1 MPCNNNQNKNVT
13 QNLDLIFNKK
23 YPSKGQTIRDF
34 VIVSLIQRKIC
45 HYVLF
50 LTSLNTQEF
59 QRIELWYI
67 VIHVLKILLLEI
79 LAPEMPYSWRI
90 KHRCL
95 NNNLSFYRQ
104 HFKR

>member
-67 VIHVLKILLLEI
+67 VTCLENTF
-79 LAPEMPYSWRI
+79 AGNTCS
-90 KHRCL
+90 
-95 NNNLSFYRQ
+95 
-104 HFKR
+104 